1 MDPHFKIKGGGGKN
15 KIKHH
20 RGGTG
25 GCGVSHGAADRRI
38 PPGGP
43 GGRRIQRCLCE
54 GRRVRGSAGTPRAI
68 RGGRRIQQPLPQE
81 GASAGRGSGE
91 EDPAKS
97 FTEGGGSG
105 ETRQS
110 VCLARS
116 GIRGQAGE
124 VGGGIPRLSP
134 CPPQGSGR
142 DPGGR
147 REELRP
153 GGRRGAGQ
161 PRRRRVPGEPQQ
173 RLGQGRSVRRG
184 AEGEGGGRSAARR
197 LSRSLSPRPLAGQAV
212 PGSVLPDRSPAPPR
226 RRRCRRCRPGEQRS
240 RCRRCRRRGHFV
252 AD

>member
-1 MDPHFKIKGGGGKN
+1 M
-15 KIKHH
+15 
-20 RGGTG
+20 RSLTW
-25 GCGVSHGAADRRI
+25 GCGQEEDPAGRSG
-38 PPGGP
+38 

-68 RGGRRIQQPLPQE
+68 RGGRRILQPLPQE

-116 GIRGQAGE
+116 GIRGQAG
-124 VGGGIPRLSP
+124 VGGGGEIPRLSP
-134 CPPQGSGR
+134 CPPQRSGR

-147 REELRP
+147 REELGP

-184 AEGEGGGRSAARR
+184 AEGEGEGGRSASRR

-212 PGSVLPDRSPAPPR
+212 PGSVLPGRSPAPPR